1 MESTE
6 TEMDRTV
13 NRGAGA
19 FEKSSHRN
27 ILLVGCAQTVTSFL
41 MFDYLL

>member
-19 FEKSSHRN
+19 FEKSSQEHP
-27 ILLVGCAQTVTSFL
+27 VGAQTGTSFL
-41 MFDYLL
+41 MFDLLL

>member
-19 FEKSSHRN
+19 FEKSSQEHPVGGLCSN
-27 ILLVGCAQTVTSFL
+27 CDLILNV
-41 MFDYLL
+41 